1 MLTTAG
7 NGLSVLLNNG
17 DLSIIYDHG
26 SSLVARV
33 ILLIKEVL
41 WTAVCPDPTIHC
53 LCGDQPARLRL

>member
-7 NGLSVLLNNG
+7 NGLSVLLNYG

-33 ILLIKEVL
+33 ILLIKGVL

-53 LCGDQPARLRL
+53 LCGDQPARLHL